1 MIQMSLLFF
10 WLPVTLGCRIGNAS
24 VPIPLVKP
32 CSVPGM
38 GFCNISLSAAERA
51 ADLVARLNTTEKF
64 LQLST
69 YSFAKPY
76 CHRFTPSVPRIGLPS
91 YTYHTEGLHG
101 MRDTYMGGLNGTLYP
116 QVCSICTRILQVE
129 FN

>member
-1 MIQMSLLFF
+1 MLVLGLLLFNAP
-10 WLPVTLGCRIGNAS
+10 LMMLGCYIGNAS
-24 VPIPLVKP
+24 VPFPLVKP

-38 GFCNISLSAAERA
+38 GFCNTSLSATARA
-51 ADLVARLNTTEKF
+51 ADLVSRLNSTEKF

-76 CHRFTPSVPRIGLPS
+76 CHRFTPPVPRIGLPS

-101 MRDTYMGGLNGTLYP
+101 IRDSQIGGLNSTLYP
-116 QVCSICTRILQVE
+116 QVR
-129 FN
+129 

>member
-1 MIQMSLLFF
+1 MLVLGLLLFNA
-10 WLPVTLGCRIGNAS
+10 PLGCYIGNAS
-24 VPIPLVKP
+24 VPFPLVKP

-38 GFCNISLSAAERA
+38 GFCNTSLSATARA
-51 ADLVARLNTTEKF
+51 ADLVSRLNSTEKF

-76 CHRFTPSVPRIGLPS
+76 CHRFTPPVPRIGLPS

-101 MRDTYMGGLNGTLYP
+101 IRDSQTGGLNSTLYP
-116 QVCSICTRILQVE
+116 QVR
-129 FN
+129 